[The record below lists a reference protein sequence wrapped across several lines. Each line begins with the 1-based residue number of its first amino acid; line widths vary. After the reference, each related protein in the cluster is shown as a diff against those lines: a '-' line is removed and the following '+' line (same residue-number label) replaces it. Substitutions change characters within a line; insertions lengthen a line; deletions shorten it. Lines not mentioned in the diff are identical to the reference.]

1 MKINKHE
8 IDIINRD
15 KVFFPQSQITKGQL
29 IDYYE
34 QIADTML
41 MHVENR
47 LLTLHRFP
55 DGIQEEGFYQKD
67 RPEHFPEWINS
78 KSVRKED
85 GTVDHVICNDKATL
99 VYLANQGTLT
109 FHTWLSKI
117 NKVHKPDKIVF
128 DLDPPSKGD
137 FKLVK
142 EGARAIRK
150 YLKDQFSMHSF
161 LMTTGSK
168 GIHVVLSIKIEY
180 DFDTVRQF
188 ARAVAENV
196 AQKNPDNFTTQVR
209 KAKRKGRLFIDY
221 LRNAYAQ
228 TSIVP
233 YSLRAIEGAPV
244 ATPLEW
250 EELGNS
256 NINAQTYHMGN
267 IFRRLGQTEDPWK
280 SFNKQKY
287 SIQKALKRLDVE

>member
-85 GTVDHVICNDKATL
+85 GTVDHVISNDKATL

-280 SFNKQKY
+280 SFNKRKY